1 MDEKTGIFTFRR
13 QIDKAHDSGRVKSM
27 LDWARESIAYQAR
40 QTIVARLFPSRMYV
54 IAITSLYE
62 DEGSLDIRMEQKV
75 LIALSD
81 WTEAEV
87 GDCVVGEEDFQE
99 AFEMKNGDIWLFE
112 PYGLFPMVGPNASST
127 TRLKIYRRKR

>member
-1 MDEKTGIFTFRR
+1 MDDKTGIFTFRELVE
-13 QIDKAHDSGRVKSM
+13 KTGSSGQVESW
-27 LDWARESIAYQAR
+27 LNWARASIAYQAR
-40 QTIVARLFPSRMYV
+40 QTIIARLFPGRMCLIV
-54 IAITSLYE
+54 ITTLHE
-62 DEGSLDIRMEQKV
+62 DEGALDIRLEQKV

-99 AFEMKNGDIWLFE
+99 AFEMRAGEVWLFE